1 MAQSGQ
7 YNYKRCIDRQETGA
21 AQLAMAE
28 FVNATLK
35 VIFLL
40 NKKYIPYYKWSF
52 RALKDLAILWE
63 LSDQLEY
70 LISSTNTKK
79 ESELK
84 VEIIENIASLVIKEL
99 EKQSLTRAS
108 SNNLVNHAYSVND
121 RIKDSEIRNL
131 NVMYAV

>member
-1 MAQSGQ
+1 M
-7 YNYKRCIDRQETGA
+7 
-21 AQLAMAE
+21 
-28 FVNATLK
+28 
-35 VIFLL
+35 
-40 NKKYIPYYKWSF
+40 PYYKWSF
-52 RALKDLAILWE
+52 RALKDLEILSE

-84 VEIIENIASLVIKEL
+84 IEIIENIASSVIKEL
-99 EKQSLTRAS
+99 EKQGLTRAS

>member
-1 MAQSGQ
+1 M
-7 YNYKRCIDRQETGA
+7 
-21 AQLAMAE
+21 
-28 FVNATLK
+28 
-35 VIFLL
+35 
-40 NKKYIPYYKWSF
+40 PYYKWSF
-52 RALKDLAILWE
+52 RALKDLELLSE

-84 VEIIENIASLVIKEL
+84 IEIIENIASLVIKEL

-108 SNNLVNHAYSVND
+108 SNNLVNHAYSIND
-121 RIKDSEIRNL
+121 KIKDSEIRNL